1 MIAPSKKIF
10 YSIEAVLYIAY
21 NSAYGPISSKE
32 IAEKQGL
39 PSRYLEQIMQKLVRA
54 GILRGVR
61 GPRGGYLLARERRR
75 ITLGEICEVLSTE
88 DEGEE
93 EDKFT
98 CTPLGDKIV
107 MPLWQRINDT
117 IMTTM
122 REVNIAELCDQA
134 LAKNIRKH
142 SEERVDFAI

>member
-39 PSRYLEQIMQKLVRA
+39 PSRYLEQIMQRLVRA

-61 GPRGGYLLARERRR
+61 GPRGGYLLAKERRR
-75 ITLGEICEVLSTE
+75 ITLAEICEVLDDDKDS
-88 DEGEE
+88 E
-93 EDKFT
+93 EDKIT
-98 CTPLGDKIV
+98 CTPLGHKIV
-107 MPLWQRINDT
+107 MPLWQRLNDSMMAT
-117 IMTTM
+117 L

-134 LAKNIRKH
+134 LAKNLRKH
-142 SEERVDFAI
+142 AEERVDFAI